1 MFYTARHKARRRYN
15 HVYSGS
21 DHPVLCYLASA
32 AVTLAMATLFVLI
45 IFM

>member
-21 DHPVLCYLASA
+21 DHPVLCYLASG
-32 AVTLAMATLFVLI
+32 AVTLAVTT
-45 IFM
+45 IFMLIAFM